1 MDYSF
6 NGEIARIYGVD
17 EAVFI
22 HNLYWWIAK
31 NEANG
36 RHYHDGRSWTYNSM
50 RALSE
55 LFPFWTEK
63 QIRRIIRNLEANGAL
78 HVGNYNQYP
87 YDRTQWYALDESVL
101 SIYRNGQID
110 SPKWANDIR
119 PNGQMTSA
127 QMGGP
132 IPDSKPDNIPDN
144 NKQAKKD
151 TASIEEQTAAYTANP
166 KLLDA
171 LSAYLEMRRQKK
183 KPPTPYA
190 YSLIL
195 RKLDR
200 ECSGVREKIAVL
212 EQSIVNGWT
221 DIYPLKEP
229 LPPEPD
235 ISPPVELTPEMD
247 TQRVILKPG
256 EKFDWKELVD

>member
-63 QIRRIIRNLEANGAL
+63 QIRRIIQKLEANGAL

-87 YDRTQWYALDESVL
+87 YDRTQWYALDE
-101 SIYRNGQID
+101 
-110 SPKWANDIR
+110 
-119 PNGQMTSA
+119 
-127 QMGGP
+127 
-132 IPDSKPDNIPDN
+132 
-144 NKQAKKD
+144 
-151 TASIEEQTAAYTANP
+151 
-166 KLLDA
+166 
-171 LSAYLEMRRQKK
+171 
-183 KPPTPYA
+183 
-190 YSLIL
+190 
-195 RKLDR
+195 
-200 ECSGVREKIAVL
+200 
-212 EQSIVNGWT
+212 
-221 DIYPLKEP
+221 
-229 LPPEPD
+229 
-235 ISPPVELTPEMD
+235 
-247 TQRVILKPG
+247 
-256 EKFDWKELVD
+256 

>member
-78 HVGNYNQYP
+78 HVGDYNQYP

-132 IPDSKPDNIPDN
+132 IPDSKPNS
-144 NKQAKKD
+144 K
-151 TASIEEQTAAYTANP
+151 
-166 KLLDA
+166 
-171 LSAYLEMRRQKK
+171 
-183 KPPTPYA
+183 
-190 YSLIL
+190 
-195 RKLDR
+195 
-200 ECSGVREKIAVL
+200 
-212 EQSIVNGWT
+212 
-221 DIYPLKEP
+221 
-229 LPPEPD
+229 PD
-235 ISPPVELTPEMD
+235 INNNYSVGHFRKPTVEEVRAYCQERGKHSLLCLAYHVPCCFAMGYFEIAA
-247 TQRVILKPG
+247 RLAIP
-256 EKFDWKELVD
+256 